1 MSGKQRRIN
10 PPAQVA
16 LAPMLVVVVLRR
28 LTPLFPASV
37 VKSG

>member
-1 MSGKQRRIN
+1 MSGKQRIN
-10 PPAQVA
+10 PPVQVA

-28 LTPLFPASV
+28 LTPLFPASA